1 MFSKKGEEFVIDGF
15 GGAFASVEACDEGAE
30 LFLSGLADRV
40 PLIEALFQ
48 ETQEEGKEGSEG
60 HDGEGGGGKIEE
72 DRARDRFIERSN
84 RTEILR
90 GIDQTL

>member
-40 PLIEALFQ
+40 PLIEALF
-48 ETQEEGKEGSEG
+48 
-60 HDGEGGGGKIEE
+60 
-72 DRARDRFIERSN
+72 
-84 RTEILR
+84 
-90 GIDQTL
+90 